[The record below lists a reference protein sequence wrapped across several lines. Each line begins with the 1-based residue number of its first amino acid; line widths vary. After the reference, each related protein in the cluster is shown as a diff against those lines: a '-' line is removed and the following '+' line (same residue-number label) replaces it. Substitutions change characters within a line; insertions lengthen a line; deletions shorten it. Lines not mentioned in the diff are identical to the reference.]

1 MIFLT
6 FCSAGSEA
14 VRRAGVNFGAA
25 GAIMTILYA
34 ADPEDAEGW
43 IGSIRALDPKLSF
56 VSWPDWGDPD
66 AIDFIIVGGRMPGD
80 LSIFRNAKAIQ
91 STWAGVNHLLKGK
104 FPPGVPIARMVDQGL
119 SANMVEY
126 LVYWS
131 LDALRQ
137 GRELRAAQREV
148 QWLDLPLRWA
158 RDFPIGILGLGT
170 LGAATAAKLVELG
183 FPVRGWSR
191 TAKTVPSVEAF
202 HGADQRAAFLAP
214 LKLLICLLPLTPET
228 EGVLNAQLFAGL
240 PNGAVLVNAG
250 RGGHTNEADL
260 IAALDSG
267 KLAYAVL
274 DVFHEEPLPPD
285 HVFWRRKDV
294 VITPHVA
301 SITRAGTGAADI
313 LENYRRA
320 LAGETLLNPVDPQR
334 GY

>member
-1 MIFLT
+1 L
-6 FCSAGSEA
+6 
-14 VRRAGVNFGAA
+14 
-25 GAIMTILYA
+25 TILYA
-34 ADPEDAEGW
+34 AAPEDAEGW
-43 IGSIRALDPKLSF
+43 IGSMRALDPNLRF
-56 VSWPDWGDPD
+56 VTWPDWGDPQ

-80 LSIFRNAKAIQ
+80 LSIFRHAKAIQ

-104 FPPGVPIARMVDQGL
+104 FPPGVPIARMVDRGL

-126 LVYWS
+126 LVYWV
-131 LDALRQ
+131 LDALRH
-137 GRELRAAQREV
+137 GRVLRAGQRDAK
-148 QWLDLPLRWA
+148 WLELPLRRA
-158 RDFPIGILGLGT
+158 RDFPVGILGLGT
-170 LGAATAAKLVELG
+170 LGAATAAKLLELG
-183 FPVRGWSR
+183 FPVSGWSR
-191 TAKTVPSVEAF
+191 TAKTVDGVQAF
-202 HGADQRAAFLAP
+202 HGADQLRAFLAP

-228 EGVLNAQLFAGL
+228 EGVLDARLFASL
-240 PNGAVLVNAG
+240 SDGAILVNAG

-260 IAALDSG
+260 LAALDAG

-320 LAGETLLNPVDPQR
+320 LAGEALLNPVDPER

>member
-14 VRRAGVNFGAA
+14 VRRAGVNFGAS
-25 GAIMTILYA
+25 GAPMTILYA
-34 ADPEDAEGW
+34 ADPEKAEAW
-43 IGSIRALDPKLSF
+43 IGSIRSLDPKLDF
-56 VSWPDWGDPD
+56 ATWPDWGDPD
-66 AIDFIIVGGRMPGD
+66 QVDFIIVGGRMPGD
-80 LSIFRNAKAIQ
+80 LSIFKNAKAIQ

-126 LVYWS
+126 LVYWV

-137 GRELRAAQREV
+137 GRELRAAQREGK
-148 QWLDLPLRWA
+148 WLDLPLRWA
-158 RDFPIGILGLGT
+158 RDFPVGVLGLGT

-183 FPVRGWSR
+183 FAVRGWSR
-191 TAKTVPSVEAF
+191 TAKTASGVETF
-202 HGADQRAAFLAP
+202 HGAEQLNDFLAP

-240 PNGAVLVNAG
+240 PDGAILVNAG

-260 IAALDSG
+260 LAALDSG
-267 KLAYAVL
+267 KLSYAVL
-274 DVFHEEPLPPD
+274 DVFRAEPLPPD
-285 HVFWRRKDV
+285 HVFWRRKDII
-294 VITPHVA
+294 ITPHVA
-301 SITRAGTGAADI
+301 AITRAGTGAGDI

-320 LAGETLLNPVDPQR
+320 LAGKPLLNPVDPGR

>member
-1 MIFLT
+1 
-6 FCSAGSEA
+6 
-14 VRRAGVNFGAA
+14 
-25 GAIMTILYA
+25 MTILYA

-43 IGSIRALDPKLSF
+43 IGSIRALDPQLDF
-56 VSWPDWGDPD
+56 ATWPDWGDPD

-80 LSIFRNAKAIQ
+80 LSIFRHAKAIQ

-126 LVYWS
+126 LVYWV

-137 GRELRAAQREV
+137 GRELRAAQREAK
-148 QWLDLPLRWA
+148 WLDLPLRWA
-158 RDFPIGILGLGT
+158 RNFPVGILGLGT
-170 LGAATAAKLVELG
+170 LGAATGAKLTELG

-191 TAKTVPSVEAF
+191 TAKSVAGVESF
-202 HGADQRAAFLAP
+202 HGADQLHDFLAP

-228 EGVLNAQLFAGL
+228 EGVLDARLFAGL
-240 PNGAVLVNAG
+240 PDGAILVNAG

-267 KLAYAVL
+267 KLSHAVL
-274 DVFHEEPLPPD
+274 DVFREEPLPLD
-285 HVFWRRKDV
+285 HVFWRRKDI

-320 LAGETLLNPVDPQR
+320 LAGKPLLNPVDPQR

>member
-1 MIFLT
+1 
-6 FCSAGSEA
+6 
-14 VRRAGVNFGAA
+14 
-25 GAIMTILYA
+25 MTILYA

-43 IGSIRALDPKLSF
+43 IGSIHALDPGLAFKH
-56 VSWPDWGDPD
+56 WPDWGDPD

-80 LSIFRNAKAIQ
+80 LSIFKNAKAIQ
-91 STWAGVNHLLKGK
+91 STWAGVNSLLRGNL
-104 FPPGVPIARMVDQGL
+104 PPGVPIARMVDRGL

-126 LVYWS
+126 LVYYA

-137 GRELRAAQREV
+137 GRDLREAQREAK
-148 QWLDLPLRWA
+148 WLDLPLRWA

-170 LGAATAAKLVELG
+170 LGEATATKLVELG

-191 TAKTVPSVEAF
+191 TAKTLPKVEAF
-202 HGADQRAAFLAP
+202 HGADQLSAFLAQV
-214 LKLLICLLPLTPET
+214 KLLICLLPLTAET
-228 EGVLNAQLFAGL
+228 ESILDAKLFAAL
-240 PNGAVLVNAG
+240 PDGAILVNAG
-250 RGGHTNEADL
+250 RGGHLNEADL

-274 DVFHEEPLPPD
+274 DVFREEPLPSD
-285 HVFWRRKDV
+285 HLFWRRRDI

-301 SITRAGTGAADI
+301 SITRAGTGAGDI

-320 LAGETLLNPVDPQR
+320 LAGQPLLNAVDPTR

>member
-1 MIFLT
+1 
-6 FCSAGSEA
+6 
-14 VRRAGVNFGAA
+14 
-25 GAIMTILYA
+25 MTILYA
-34 ADPEDAEGW
+34 ADPEEAEAW
-43 IGSIRALDPKLSF
+43 IGSIRALEPQLEF

-66 AIDFIIVGGRMPGD
+66 KVDFIIVGGRSLGD
-80 LSIFRNAKAIQ
+80 LSVFRNAKAIQ
-91 STWAGVNHLLKGK
+91 STWAGVNHLLKSNL
-104 FPPGVPIARMVDQGL
+104 PPGVPIARMVDAGL

-126 LVYWS
+126 LVYFA

-148 QWLDLPLRWA
+148 KWLDLPLRWA

-170 LGAATAAKLVELG
+170 LGTATAGKLASLG

-191 TAKTVPSVEAF
+191 TAKDVPGVTAF
-202 HGADQRAAFLAP
+202 HGADQLGDFLKP

-228 EGVLNAQLFAGL
+228 EGVLNAAMFAGL
-240 PNGAVLVNAG
+240 PDGAILVNAG

-260 IAALDSG
+260 LAALDSG
-267 KLAYAVL
+267 RLAYAVL
-274 DVFHEEPLPPD
+274 DVFREEPLPPD
-285 HVFWRRKDV
+285 HVFWRRKDI

-313 LENYRRA
+313 LTNYRRA
-320 LAGETLLNPVDPQR
+320 LKGEALLNPVDPKR